1 MNLDY
6 VFHMQSP
13 TFLFKQ
19 ALRCCTTNTNMH
31 SFRFVGA
38 GRAVEDQVRRQALP
52 AEENDYE
59 GSLM

>member
-1 MNLDY
+1 MNLYY

-19 ALRCCTTNTNMH
+19 VLCCSTTNTNMH
-31 SFRFVGA
+31 SFLFAGT
-38 GRAVEDQVRRQALP
+38 GRAVEDQVRRQDLP